1 RSIPIAPGTN
11 YVNSDLIRISGNGT
25 DRIAITAAF
34 TGLAPVNVGSTVIDS
49 TTCNLF
55 CAIADSAGNWIQAL
69 PFSAPNTTHLSM
81 SLSMAPNG
89 SCYLS
94 GSANGTL
101 NFGTAGVLNTSG
113 TLRDFVAKIN
123 ANGTYD
129 WYRSP
134 TGASSWWR
142 TEVLAD
148 NNGAYFI
155 GSFNGSAQFGA
166 ITLNSSNYTT
176 YMSRLSSTGNWT
188 SAEKYGNQESRMYA
202 ACRNANRIFI
212 SGYTDSNIGV
222 SSNTFGSYLLDYT
235 ASLAPAVL
243 QSYDMSYIIEVD
255 LAGQVMQGSTFANS
269 FATLNVWGMAASS
282 NDVYLTGPITGSAYF
297 ASFYL
302 SDPQTNSGNFVAQYG
317 VDANVVRGTC
327 YYDFNANNVFDG
339 GDVNAMNLVNLQGG
353 SSSLNVWANG
363 SYQLGVNDGIN
374 FTITIPNSPNYYTVT
389 PSSHAAFFPSG
400 TTNQVDSLNDFA
412 FQPIPN
418 QNDLEVSLSMGAMR
432 PGFFGTAVLSLIN
445 VGTTSKS
452 GILNLLLNSTY
463 LTVDSITPSAGT
475 AFSGNT
481 ANFNYNL
488 NPTQISNWW
497 VRYKL
502 DSTAV
507 LGTWL
512 QSIASATDP
521 LDLTPANN
529 IDTV

>member
-1 RSIPIAPGTN
+1 APDGSVLWARNIPIAPGTN

-25 DRIAITAAF
+25 DRIAITTAF

-55 CAIADSAGNWIQAL
+55 CAFADSAGNWIQAL

-176 YMSRLSSTGNWT
+176 YMSRLSSTGNWI
-188 SAEKYGNQESRMYA
+188 SADKYGNQESRMYA

-243 QSYDMSYIIEVD
+243 QSYDMSY
-255 LAGQVMQGSTFANS
+255 
-269 FATLNVWGMAASS
+269 
-282 NDVYLTGPITGSAYF
+282 
-297 ASFYL
+297 
-302 SDPQTNSGNFVAQYG
+302 
-317 VDANVVRGTC
+317 
-327 YYDFNANNVFDG
+327 
-339 GDVNAMNLVNLQGG
+339 
-353 SSSLNVWANG
+353 
-363 SYQLGVNDGIN
+363 
-374 FTITIPNSPNYYTVT
+374 
-389 PSSHAAFFPSG
+389 
-400 TTNQVDSLNDFA
+400 
-412 FQPIPN
+412 
-418 QNDLEVSLSMGAMR
+418 
-432 PGFFGTAVLSLIN
+432 
-445 VGTTSKS
+445 
-452 GILNLLLNSTY
+452 
-463 LTVDSITPSAGT
+463 
-475 AFSGNT
+475 
-481 ANFNYNL
+481 
-488 NPTQISNWW
+488 
-497 VRYKL
+497 
-502 DSTAV
+502 
-507 LGTWL
+507 
-512 QSIASATDP
+512 
-521 LDLTPANN
+521 
-529 IDTV
+529 